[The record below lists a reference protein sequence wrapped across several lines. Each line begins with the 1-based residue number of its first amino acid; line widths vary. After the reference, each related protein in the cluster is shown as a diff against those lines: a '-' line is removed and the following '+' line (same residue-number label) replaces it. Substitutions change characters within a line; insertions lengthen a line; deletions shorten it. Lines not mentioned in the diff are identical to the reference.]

1 MVNTNSLNTRKK
13 KKKTDR
19 AFVVRIHTE
28 LLIVCYTRQCR
39 NVPFLWWSTNRW
51 IDSFVS
57 RMLQRSHRSITLIA
71 LQRYMTPKCSGA
83 HTRRKI
89 IPSNTHLI
97 FVRMKYILYDG
108 YYFLFLQHLHVF
120 RARIDKSVFPWLP
133 SSSNHVTGLP
143 YKYRVDDTL
152 KTLVSKLIFSFFLH
166 IKYWPTVL
174 RTNCDSYIIINLYF
188 QNSLQAV
195 Q

>member
-19 AFVVRIHTE
+19 AFVVRIHIE

-39 NVPFLWWSTNRW
+39 NEPFLWWSTNRW

-83 HTRRKI
+83 HTRSKI

-97 FVRMKYILYDG
+97 FVRMKYFVWWMMATIFYSSNICTFFVRVLTNPCSRD
-108 YYFLFLQHLHVF
+108 F
-120 RARIDKSVFPWLP
+120 RARVIMWQGS
-133 SSSNHVTGLP
+133 
-143 YKYRVDDTL
+143 
-152 KTLVSKLIFSFFLH
+152 
-166 IKYWPTVL
+166 
-174 RTNCDSYIIINLYF
+174 RTNTEWTIH
-188 QNSLQAV
+188 
-195 Q
+195 